1 MNNRNTT
8 MAGIGAI
15 IVAIGSVLTAM
26 FDGDPA
32 TVADFGSAIAA
43 VIAGVG
49 LILAKDAKTV
59 DPAPTQPTTPNA

>member
-32 TVADFGSAIAA
+32 TVADFGSAVAA
-43 VIAGVG
+43 VIAGIG
-49 LILAKDAKTV
+49 LILAKDA
-59 DPAPTQPTTPNA
+59 ANNNNNPNV

>member
-8 MAGIGAI
+8 LAGIGAI

-32 TVADFGSAIAA
+32 TVADFGSAVAA
-43 VIAGVG
+43 VIAGIG
-49 LILAKDAKTV
+49 LILAKDA
-59 DPAPTQPTTPNA
+59 ANNNNNPNV